1 MAKATCNFLCAETH
15 FLKLGV
21 IFFAKLRTQN
31 AKHITSPT
39 GPMLC
44 QYTFTWA
51 TFHIQYLY
59 DYTLSPR
66 HLSLSVRAEWC
77 SCDSVL
83 AVRLANGPHR
93 CAGRV
98 EVFHNGEWGTVC
110 HDFWN
115 MTDAAVVCKELGCGE
130 AIEAPHSA
138 HFGEGSGRIW
148 LDDVLCT
155 GNESSL
161 MSCGHLP
168 LGTHNCGHHRDA
180 GVICTGK
187 LQ

>member
-1 MAKATCNFLCAETH
+1 
-15 FLKLGV
+15 
-21 IFFAKLRTQN
+21 
-31 AKHITSPT
+31 
-39 GPMLC
+39 MLC
-44 QYTFTWA
+44 QYTFTFFHFLLRWA

-66 HLSLSVRAEWC
+66 HLSLSVRAEWCSCDSVLAVRAEWC

-138 HFGEGSGRIW
+138 HFGKGSGKIW